1 MELCM
6 GPGFESQWGHNNIF
20 ALVVQFN
27 RTPDYESGDWGLNP
41 CESTNALVAQL
52 ARVADS

>member
-1 MELCM
+1 MEQCK

-20 ALVVQFN
+20 ALVVQLN

-52 ARVADS
+52 ASAVGF

>member
-1 MELCM
+1 MEQCK
-6 GPGFESQWGHNNIF
+6 GPGFESQWGHNKIF
-20 ALVVQFN
+20 ALVVQMN

-52 ARVADS
+52 ASAVGF